1 MEYKIKLY
9 KDLIIKNNHKS
20 KDILFLVSNNKKALD
35 YKNSIDLNY
44 SEELR
49 VTTYISFIK
58 SEIKKYWP
66 IIIDEIKKID
76 VNSISPIFLNTNL
89 MDFMINEKVSKKRN
103 YEGFFKNITSSDKNI
118 AINIGNNI
126 RKSGESLINVNEI
139 GDKIYNSKEN
149 RSNIDYLVYENM
161 NEIIIDYLN
170 NIIKKGILDDSTSI
184 YIYNELLLKN
194 DIYINKIKNEIKYI
208 IVDAL
213 EKTKTCE
220 IDFIKSINGF
230 CKEVYVFFDKSK
242 DYSIFNNVD
251 LDYIKDSLKDENIR
265 YFICDNETDN
275 IDIENISI
283 QDIYLLNKKIILD
296 DESQFYNE
304 MIKKC
309 CEKVLSV
316 ISEGYLPKDIAIL
329 IPNNNDIVEML
340 IKTELEDKIDVYNI
354 KSIKLTDN
362 NYLNCIYVSL
372 CIFFGM
378 EKFITYGNYIN
389 FIEVLFEVN
398 KIKARTIL
406 NCYEKELKDII
417 SYIKSHKDIEVY
429 EFLNKFYTEKM
440 LHLKYSKENISLC
453 KKLIDEVEKFIS
465 IVDENY
471 EELLLKY
478 IKDFIFDFSTNIKNI
493 NSVFI
498 SSPVSYL
505 NNELNSKV
513 QIWLDISSD
522 LWINKIDKEI
532 SNFISLRKSFNNIY
546 TSKMENNYQNYYTNN
561 LVYSLLEKANRVYM
575 YKSEYSINGYV
586 QDSYFSRYI
595 EDLVDLGGI

>member
-66 IIIDEIKKID
+66 IIIDEVKKID

-354 KSIKLTDN
+354 
-362 NYLNCIYVSL
+362 YLNCIYFIL
-372 CIFFGM
+372 WIFFGM
-378 EKFITYGNYIN
+378 
-389 FIEVLFEVN
+389 
-398 KIKARTIL
+398 
-406 NCYEKELKDII
+406 
-417 SYIKSHKDIEVY
+417 
-429 EFLNKFYTEKM
+429 
-440 LHLKYSKENISLC
+440 
-453 KKLIDEVEKFIS
+453 
-465 IVDENY
+465 
-471 EELLLKY
+471 
-478 IKDFIFDFSTNIKNI
+478 
-493 NSVFI
+493 
-498 SSPVSYL
+498 
-505 NNELNSKV
+505 
-513 QIWLDISSD
+513 
-522 LWINKIDKEI
+522 
-532 SNFISLRKSFNNIY
+532 
-546 TSKMENNYQNYYTNN
+546 
-561 LVYSLLEKANRVYM
+561 
-575 YKSEYSINGYV
+575 
-586 QDSYFSRYI
+586 
-595 EDLVDLGGI
+595 

>member
-1 MEYKIKLY
+1 
-9 KDLIIKNNHKS
+9 
-20 KDILFLVSNNKKALD
+20 
-35 YKNSIDLNY
+35 
-44 SEELR
+44 
-49 VTTYISFIK
+49 
-58 SEIKKYWP
+58 
-66 IIIDEIKKID
+66 
-76 VNSISPIFLNTNL
+76 
-89 MDFMINEKVSKKRN
+89 
-103 YEGFFKNITSSDKNI
+103 
-118 AINIGNNI
+118 
-126 RKSGESLINVNEI
+126 
-139 GDKIYNSKEN
+139 
-149 RSNIDYLVYENM
+149 
-161 NEIIIDYLN
+161 
-170 NIIKKGILDDSTSI
+170 
-184 YIYNELLLKN
+184 
-194 DIYINKIKNEIKYI
+194 
-208 IVDAL
+208 
-213 EKTKTCE
+213 
-220 IDFIKSINGF
+220 
-230 CKEVYVFFDKSK
+230 
-242 DYSIFNNVD
+242 
-251 LDYIKDSLKDENIR
+251 
-265 YFICDNETDN
+265 
-275 IDIENISI
+275 
-283 QDIYLLNKKIILD
+283 
-296 DESQFYNE
+296 

-378 EKFITYGNYIN
+378 EKFITNGNYIN